1 MKRKIFYRNLKIFFT
16 CLAIFAINSLLEAQG
31 QDDKAPDGF
40 TWQMLPS
47 VNGAILKPK
56 EWFFYH
62 IDVPKEKRFM
72 LIFSRENYQ
81 AGEKLKTAIKLII
94 ICGITEKK
102 NISPSEYIE
111 NFISNIASSAKIDDR
126 NKKENGAFVEYTFS
140 RVDKA
145 KTGSGTIREYF
156 LGLANNKSGTVY
168 LFSFVTPIERWD
180 KDFPIA
186 EIIFNNLRLDE
197 NF

>member
-1 MKRKIFYRNLKIFFT
+1 MKTFHWNLKILFIFS
-16 CLAIFAINSLLEAQG
+16 AIFAAIHLSNAQEEN
-31 QDDKAPDGF
+31 KAPDGF
-40 TWQMLPS
+40 TWQILPS

-56 EWFFYH
+56 EWFFHH

-81 AGEKLKTAIKLII
+81 AGEKLNTSIKLII
-94 ICGITEKK
+94 ICGIPEKK

-111 NFISNIASSAKIDDR
+111 DFINQISSSTKIENRTRKERASFI
-126 NKKENGAFVEYTFS
+126 EYTFS
-140 RVDKA
+140 RVDKS
-145 KTGSGTIREYF
+145 KVSSGTIREYF

-168 LFSFVTPIERWD
+168 LFSFITPIERWD

-186 EIIFNNLRLDE
+186 ETIFNNLRLDD
-197 NF
+197 NL